1 MLQDEKMGD
10 QTRRH
15 PAELRMEDLDR
26 RFGSTAAVSRLNL
39 VVEAGSLVAL
49 LGPSGCG
56 KTTTL
61 RMIAGFE
68 PPDHGRIVL
77 AGRDITGL
85 PPHHRALG
93 MVFQNYSLF
102 PHKTVGENVAF
113 GLRMAGMSRADR
125 DVEVRRMLDLVKLSG
140 YADRYPAQL
149 SGGQQQRVALARS
162 LVPNPRV
169 LLLDEP
175 LGALDK
181 GLRESMQF
189 ELRSMQ
195 QRFGI
200 TTVLVTHDQEEAL
213 SMSDRIAVMSRG
225 RILQV
230 GSAAEIYDRP
240 ATRFV
245 AEFLGA
251 ANIFEGRPISGEGGT
266 RIEIM
271 GLEGNVI
278 HFMAPTNSLSGD
290 QIVLSVRPER
300 VLIGPAAE
308 GLPNRLQATV
318 LSAAFRGTYA
328 AYQLHVPALGRE
340 IYAYRQADGPLGTLA
355 FGAGDHLA
363 AGWRTSDSVV
373 VEEDT

>member
-1 MLQDEKMGD
+1 MEDL
-10 QTRRH
+10 TLRH
-15 PAELRMEDLDR
+15 PAELLLEDLEK
-26 RFGSTAAVSRLNL
+26 RFGATAAVDRLNL
-39 VVEAGSLVAL
+39 VAEAGSLVAL

-68 PPDHGRIVL
+68 RPDHGRIVL
-77 AGRDITGL
+77 AGRDITVL
-85 PPHHRALG
+85 PPHRRALG

-113 GLRMAGMSRADR
+113 GLRMAGMNRAGR
-125 DVEVRRMLDLVKLSG
+125 DEEVRRMLELVQLSG
-140 YADRYPAQL
+140 YADRYPSQL

-213 SMSDRIAVMSRG
+213 SMSDRIAVMSKG
-225 RILQV
+225 RILQI
-230 GSAAEIYDRP
+230 GSATEIYDRP

-251 ANIFEGRPISGEGGT
+251 SNIFEGRPVNGEAGT
-266 RIEIM
+266 QIEIEGSNGNIIRIE
-271 GLEGNVI
+271 
-278 HFMAPTNSLSGD
+278 APIARPAD
-290 QIVLSVRPER
+290 DRIVLSVRPER

-308 GLPNRLQATV
+308 MLPSRLQAKV

-355 FGAGDHLA
+355 FRAGDHLV
-363 AGWRTSDSVV
+363 AGWRTNDSVV

>member
-1 MLQDEKMGD
+1 VLQNDEMGD
-10 QTRRH
+10 QARRA
-15 PAELRMEDLDR
+15 PAELRLEELER
-26 RFGSTAAVSRLNL
+26 RFGATAAVDRLNL
-39 VVEAGSLVAL
+39 VVDAGSLVAL

-68 PPDHGRIVL
+68 RPDHGRIVL
-77 AGRDITGL
+77 ASRDITSL
-85 PPHHRALG
+85 PPHRRALG

-113 GLRMAGMSRADR
+113 GLRMAGMNRADR
-125 DVEVRRMLDLVKLSG
+125 DEEVRRMLDLVQLSG
-140 YADRYPAQL
+140 YADRYPSQL

-195 QRFGI
+195 QRFGF

-213 SMSDRIAVMSRG
+213 SMSDRIAVMSKG

-230 GSAAEIYDRP
+230 GSATEIYDRP

-251 ANIFEGRPISGEGGT
+251 SNIFEGRPIAGQSGT
-266 RIEIM
+266 QIEVK
-271 GLEGNVI
+271 GADGNVI
-278 HFMAPTNSLSGD
+278 HFMAPTSRTSGD
-290 QIVLSVRPER
+290 KIILSVRPER

-308 GLPNRLQATV
+308 TRPNRLQANV

-340 IYAYRQADGPLGTLA
+340 VYAYRQADGPLGTLA
-355 FGAGDHLA
+355 FRAGDHLA

-373 VEEDT
+373 VEEDA